1 MGTTLEFDFDTR
13 YVKNFTRINKERTW
27 WEFSPKVGNE
37 GIYNMSLK
45 ITMIMKGHP
54 SIETEFKFKV
64 TILNDAPLI
73 QKNNDINK
81 DEHILY

>member
-1 MGTTLEFDFDTR
+1 MGTTLEFDLDTR
-13 YVKNFTRINKERTW
+13 DVKNFTSINKEGTW

-54 SIETEFKFKV
+54 SIKTEFKFKLTV
-64 TILNDAPLI
+64 FNDGPLK
-73 QKNNDINK
+73 QKNYDTSK
-81 DEHILY
+81 DELILY